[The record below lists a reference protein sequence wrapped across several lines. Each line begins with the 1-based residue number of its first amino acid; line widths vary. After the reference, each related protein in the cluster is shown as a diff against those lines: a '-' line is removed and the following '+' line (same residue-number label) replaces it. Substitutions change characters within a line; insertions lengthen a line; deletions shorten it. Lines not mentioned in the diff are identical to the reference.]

1 MRTVLLLL
9 WLLFNNQLFFT
20 SQGGQIRIMTTFI
33 KKKKLTEVLEKG
45 NWFFYMIDN
54 KKNVSILLSSVVHK
68 LVLKVISEEFS
79 KRSIIGLT
87 SGSLFMNMNI
97 FICTYKS
104 YPKEYKGL
112 KTSLVKIVN
121 YQSSHYINGVHL
133 LTYNGDNS
141 PDCGRAAVLANLMCW
156 LSHVCLNK

>member
-20 SQGGQIRIMTTFI
+20 SQGGRIRIMTTFI

-54 KKNVSILLSSVVHK
+54 KKMCLFYFLPWFIN
-68 LVLKVISEEFS
+68 VLKVISEEFS
-79 KRSIIGLT
+79 KCSIIGLT

-121 YQSSHYINGVHL
+121 YQSSHYINGIHL